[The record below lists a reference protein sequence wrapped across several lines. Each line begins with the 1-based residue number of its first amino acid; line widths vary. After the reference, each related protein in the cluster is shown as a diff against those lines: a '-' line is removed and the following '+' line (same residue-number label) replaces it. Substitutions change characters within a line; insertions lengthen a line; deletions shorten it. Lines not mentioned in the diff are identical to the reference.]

1 MNEGIENEKEFV
13 SLFNNKYLNELD
25 KNSQLFLKELFNNNI
40 SNDEIIIA
48 WKNHDVQKTDIFIKY
63 KNYVKGISLKC
74 GKDNSIHQER
84 IQDFKRYLEKLGIP
98 YKIVNIYMSYHY
110 GYKRD
115 ENGNINY
122 DIQLSSE
129 EYKKIYQQEINI
141 FNKTINNVKMI
152 VEMVDRFIIK
162 GRNADYD
169 IDALIHGRV
178 DNYVWLLKND
188 IYELIF
194 LKRSIDI
201 TSPHIACLTIGPK
214 KRNLS
219 KVSNNPKERYIV
231 CIRWHDM
238 QKDIINYKSNK

>member
-1 MNEGIENEKEFV
+1 
-13 SLFNNKYLNELD
+13 
-25 KNSQLFLKELFNNNI
+25 
-40 SNDEIIIA
+40 
-48 WKNHDVQKTDIFIKY
+48 
-63 KNYVKGISLKC
+63 
-74 GKDNSIHQER
+74 
-84 IQDFKRYLEKLGIP
+84 
-98 YKIVNIYMSYHY
+98 
-110 GYKRD
+110 
-115 ENGNINY
+115 
-122 DIQLSSE
+122 
-129 EYKKIYQQEINI
+129 
-141 FNKTINNVKMI
+141 MI

-219 KVSNNPKERYIV
+219 KSSNNTKERYIV

-238 QKDIINYKSNK
+238 QKDIINYKNNK